1 MNNPYLTFILISFP
15 ESLLIGILS
24 ILTIGKFSYLT
35 ENKKNIIRIL
45 IYSILSAAFSI
56 YFGNLVSD
64 VEVLLLYLFI
74 TPLLFIFVLKLK
86 LYESIISSIFGLVI
100 LVITEVL
107 FFSLA
112 DPFIG
117 NIIEHIYSDIHLL
130 FLISLPS
137 RLLQLILI
145 YLFYKFNFRVID
157 FENKNIKNKE
167 YYIQL
172 VVYVL
177 SIGTL
182 VFLSFLLTKMV
193 VFGGIDNTLSIDNFL
208 IRTNIYLT
216 LFVTVI
222 LTLAVKNTND
232 YYRNKNR
239 LNNNEFLQN
248 IEYISNLMKE
258 DNIKEAKDA
267 IDSLKT
273 HLETKHN

>member
-1 MNNPYLTFILISFP
+1 VNNPYLTFILISFP